1 MLQQKSNGAGAVW
14 EQKKMKRKE
23 KENQRR
29 EEKRETLRKP
39 GDNNAPSDKTEIVL
53 DEKREIEMAR

>member
-29 EEKRETLRKP
+29 EEGNTEETR
-39 GDNNAPSDKTEIVL
+39 
-53 DEKREIEMAR
+53 RQ